1 MTVSVDE
8 AKLIDDIQNLPR
20 DEEALRAHPEVAER
34 IRKLLLEQA
43 TAAGLPS
50 HQRPQ
55 KVLVISESLSEE
67 SGTLTRGLKKVVPK
81 AIAAKYMDQ
90 IEAAYAG

>member
-1 MTVSVDE
+1 MELSIEKLTPTIGAEVTGIDLGEPLSDE
-8 AKLIDDIQNLPR
+8 GLSS
-20 DEEALRAHPEVAER
+20 